1 MLLLGKNMKEKLDTL
16 RKPFGFHFIS
26 SSENTG
32 DFLCNYIV
40 QLSEERTY
48 ILASNFV
55 DYLYD

>member
-1 MLLLGKNMKEKLDTL
+1 MKEKLDTL

-32 DFLCNYIV
+32 DFLCNYTV